1 VKYEGWEIK
10 GEMILLKGRKW
21 VGRRLRGKL
30 KGPRNGRWRIGEESQ
45 KEKEREKIRKGLEKC
60 IEKGKRGRGGKG
72 GTEKER
78 ERERENRKEFEGERW
93 K

>member
-1 VKYEGWEIK
+1 MKYEGWEIK

-30 KGPRNGRWRIGEESQ
+30 KGPINGRWRIG
-45 KEKEREKIRKGLEKC
+45 
-60 IEKGKRGRGGKG
+60 GGKP
-72 GTEKER
+72 ER
-78 ERERENRKEFEGERW
+78 ERESSKRTGKVYRESKKWERGERRNREGERENRKECEGESW